1 MELERDDSYRG
12 QGMPLAYEQVKD
24 LVEAQK
30 AHGTHIDTKSS
41 TMLAV
46 ATALVGLAVP
56 LVLGQFWS
64 GESFRYSYILLRA
77 TLLPITTYLVTACF
91 FVRTYTLKN
100 YLDVNDPN
108 EVKSIIK
115 LTPEAARESLY
126 KAIEKAYSQNKEIN
140 DRKVKNFRWLLKAV
154 VVQTFFIIAWSFLVA
169 LFSLGT

>member
-12 QGMPLAYEQVKD
+12 EGMPLAYDQVKD

-64 GESFRYSYILLRA
+64 GESFRFSCILLWA
-77 TLLPITTYLVTACF
+77 TLLPVTTYLVTASF
-91 FVRTYTLKN
+91 FLRTYTLKN

-108 EVKSIIK
+108 EVKSIIN

-126 KAIEKAYSQNKEIN
+126 KAVEKAYIHNKEIN
-140 DRKVKNFRWLLKAV
+140 EGKVKNFRCLLIATLIQTLVIV
-154 VVQTFFIIAWSFLVA
+154 VWSFLVA
-169 LFSLGT
+169 LFSLGA